1 MKICWF
7 TVDGEKNL
15 SSGSDLDLDKT
26 MVNSPKLLAYW
37 YQYSN
42 YASVSALSF
51 CYSAGKTFLGIM
63 IRLLYC

>member
-26 MVNSPKLLAYW
+26 MVNSPKLLAY
-37 YQYSN
+37 QYSN
-42 YASVSALSF
+42 YVSVSALSF
-51 CYSAGKTFLGIM
+51 CYSAGKTFFFGGGEL
-63 IRLLYC
+63 